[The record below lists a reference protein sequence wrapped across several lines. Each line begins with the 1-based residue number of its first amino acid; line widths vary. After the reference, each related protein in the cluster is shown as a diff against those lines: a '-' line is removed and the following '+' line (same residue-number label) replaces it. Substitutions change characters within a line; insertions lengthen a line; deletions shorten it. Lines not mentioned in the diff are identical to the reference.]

1 MKNFNIL
8 YEQIKANYQ
17 HDDNVI
23 EEGKIGKLLAG
34 SLAAIS
40 LLTGCGEINDT
51 INQLKGESPKVA
63 RDISSYL
70 TEYQTKSKQLYNQ
83 MLNIQESLKKE
94 LSEYSKLEDK
104 KEANLKAIDA
114 INKHIDLLIE
124 NNEQISDLRSK
135 IFVVTSHQSES
146 ISQRGQA
153 LDNQLSD
160 IIDQNLA
167 EIKQLRKVVAD
178 LITKTY

>member
-1 MKNFNIL
+1 M
-8 YEQIKANYQ
+8 
-17 HDDNVI
+17 
-23 EEGKIGKLLAG
+23 
-34 SLAAIS
+34 
-40 LLTGCGEINDT
+40 
-51 INQLKGESPKVA
+51 
-63 RDISSYL
+63 
-70 TEYQTKSKQLYNQ
+70 
-83 MLNIQESLKKE
+83 
-94 LSEYSKLEDK
+94 
-104 KEANLKAIDA
+104 
-114 INKHIDLLIE
+114 LIE

-178 LITKTY
+178 LITKTL